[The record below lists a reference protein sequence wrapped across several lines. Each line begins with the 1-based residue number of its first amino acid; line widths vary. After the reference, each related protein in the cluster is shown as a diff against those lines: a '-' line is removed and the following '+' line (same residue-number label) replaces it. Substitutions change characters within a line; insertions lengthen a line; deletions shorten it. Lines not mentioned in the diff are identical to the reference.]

1 MTIKSPNHKFHLLL
15 HSADLLQEHLSVKL
29 LALGITSSQ
38 ARVIKA
44 LNRLGKISQIDLA
57 REFDITAASMSTM
70 TSRLTALGFITTQK
84 DPANAKR
91 NLLSLTSKGTG
102 VIDDIEV
109 VWASVDE
116 YIEGLIGKDK
126 LEAIGE
132 LAQELRDSL
141 GGHKPG
147 EKPIVK
153 SKGKYD

>member
-1 MTIKSPNHKFHLLL
+1 MTIKSSKHKFHLLL
-15 HSADLLQEHLSVKL
+15 HSADLLQEYLSVKL

-91 NLLSLTSKGTG
+91 NLLSLTPKGTAI
-102 VIDDIEV
+102 IDDIEIA
-109 VWASVDE
+109 WASVDE
-116 YIEGLIGKDK
+116 YIEELIGKEK
-126 LEAIGE
+126 QHTLAE
-132 LAQELRDSL
+132 LTQELRDSL

-147 EKPIVK
+147 ERPASKPN
-153 SKGKYD
+153 S